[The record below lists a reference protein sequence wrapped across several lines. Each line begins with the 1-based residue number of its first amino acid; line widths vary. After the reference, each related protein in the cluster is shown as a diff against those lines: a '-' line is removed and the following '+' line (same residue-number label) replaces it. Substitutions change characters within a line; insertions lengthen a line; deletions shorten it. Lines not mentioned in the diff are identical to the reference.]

1 MGFLETL
8 NKALTQRPFQLQ
20 QAKDRGI
27 KLIGLSGGY
36 VPEELIHASG
46 AIPVRHVRGGDPE
59 PLAAAAAYMD
69 RVLCPF
75 ARAQYGYRVL
85 EDEPR
90 YQMIDF
96 LVSAITCQHMR
107 RVADAWDIYTDME
120 VFRLGVPHAYNTEAG
135 LQYYLEMVKRLQ
147 GRLETFLG
155 TKIEEE
161 RLRKSVV
168 LYNEMRSLF
177 KEISFLRRAETPPL
191 SGKEFIRLMHGS
203 FYLDPEEMVAI
214 LRDSLAELKSGRKE
228 GGKRK
233 SRILLTGN
241 MLAVG
246 DYKVVDMVEDAGG
259 SLVIE
264 QLCGGIRHYL
274 ANVNLNGT
282 VLEALARRYLSGRE
296 PCAFM
301 RPSRERLDLVVTLA
315 KEFNVDGV
323 IWYQLRYC
331 DTYNMEFFYF
341 NNIMKEMGL
350 PVLKL
355 ESEYD
360 VEERGTLLNRIESFI
375 ESIERRK

>member
-1 MGFLETL
+1 MQFMETL
-8 NKALTQRPFQLQ
+8 NQAIANRPFQLQ
-20 QAKDRGI
+20 QAKDLGT

-36 VPEELIHASG
+36 VPEELIYASG
-46 AIPVRHVRGGDPE
+46 AIPIRLVRGGDPE

-69 RVLCPF
+69 RILCPF
-75 ARAQYGYRVL
+75 SRAQFGYRVL
-85 EDEPR
+85 EEEPR

-96 LVSAITCQHMR
+96 FVSAITCQHMR
-107 RVADAWDIYTDME
+107 RVADAWDIYTDLE
-120 VFRLGVPHAYNTEAG
+120 VFRLGVPHAYNTAAG
-135 LQYYLEMVKRLQ
+135 LQYYLEMVKSLQ
-147 GRLETFLG
+147 EKLEKFLG
-155 TKIEEE
+155 TTIDEK
-161 RLRKSVV
+161 RLRESIV
-168 LYNEMRSLF
+168 LYNEMRRLF
-177 KEISFLRRAETPPL
+177 KEISFLRQDDTPPIT
-191 SGKEFIRLMHGS
+191 GKDFIKLMHGS

-214 LRDSLAELKSGRKE
+214 LQSALTQLKSKKKE
-228 GGKRK
+228 GGNKK
-233 SRILLTGN
+233 SRIMLTGN

-246 DYKVVDMVEDAGG
+246 DYKVIDMIEDVGG

-264 QLCGGIRHYL
+264 QFCGGMRHYL
-274 ANVNLNGT
+274 ANVNLNGD

-301 RPSRERLDLVVTLA
+301 RPSRERLDVVIKLV
-315 KEFNVDGV
+315 KEFRVDGV

-341 NNIMKEMGL
+341 NNIMKEIGL

-375 ESIERRK
+375 ESIERRN